1 MLAALYS
8 LPVAALLVIFGPQI
22 ITLYTKQN
30 LPEVYAP
37 LLILLAGYSV
47 VNIFYWSR
55 AALLAFNR
63 PVFPTIVNAIGM
75 VLKVVGIFIF
85 ASFGAVA
92 FAALL
97 AGYYVF
103 TVGVAV
109 FRIIQDVRAHLPS
122 TS

>member
-1 MLAALYS
+1 
-8 LPVAALLVIFGPQI
+8 VI
-22 ITLYTKQN
+22 TWYTKQD

-63 PVFPTIVNAIGM
+63 PVYPTVVNTVGM
-75 VLKVVGIFIF
+75 VLKVIGIFIF
-85 ASFGAVA
+85 APFGAVA

-97 AGYYVF
+97 SAYYLF
-103 TVGVAV
+103 TISLAV
-109 FRIIQDVRAHLPS
+109 VRIIQDVRAH
-122 TS
+122 TSSPT